1 MFGWDIFLQFCW
13 TWWKTWSIANTFSSP
28 ARSNRLQIESKTMMS
43 WRGNDFKVSFTLS
56 PFFESNT
63 SMIPVMEM
71 MHFSLISLMLWS
83 SFTVLSSFEK
93 ADFIM
98 SNTTLISPDDYE
110 ILRQS
115 KSRALSS
122 IILKK
127 ISFTAC
133 LRGLVLSG
141 EIEITHLW
149 NKEFC
154 FSCTI
159 D

>member
-1 MFGWDIFLQFCW
+1 
-13 TWWKTWSIANTFSSP
+13 
-28 ARSNRLQIESKTMMS
+28 
-43 WRGNDFKVSFTLS
+43 
-56 PFFESNT
+56 
-63 SMIPVMEM
+63 MEM

-159 D
+159 DWMSSNEYGWNNSIASFYPIAEFFFRNGRSTLFAIPTTDALVFYLLFPPFKI